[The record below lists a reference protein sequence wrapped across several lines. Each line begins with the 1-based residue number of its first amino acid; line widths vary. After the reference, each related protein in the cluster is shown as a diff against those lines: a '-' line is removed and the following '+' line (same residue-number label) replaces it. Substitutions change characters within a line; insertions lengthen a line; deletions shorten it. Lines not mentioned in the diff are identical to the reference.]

1 MSSTPSPERWTRM
14 VDLFDAALDLPEQER
29 EPFLQAECGEDAELL
44 GEVLALLLQRA
55 PEGFLEPPTVAPDD

>member
-1 MSSTPSPERWTRM
+1 M